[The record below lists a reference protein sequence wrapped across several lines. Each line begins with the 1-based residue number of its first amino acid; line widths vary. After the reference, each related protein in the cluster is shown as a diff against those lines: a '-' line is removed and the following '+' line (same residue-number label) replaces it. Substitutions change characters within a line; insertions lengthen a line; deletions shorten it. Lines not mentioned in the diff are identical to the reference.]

1 MCIQSVGEKKCT
13 QCNLSGPA
21 IIINDGNFWRNHAKL
36 LQQQVFR
43 LFLATKDSS
52 FGIHRRKPK
61 WNIRP
66 SFRSLLMP
74 KKTFFK
80 SGFQL
85 ETETSAALFALLG
98 VDLVGFFHAVAGH
111 HLAAKC
117 RPCQGVSSSSGFGI
131 FCAQASSFRTAKR
144 ARREQAELAVTLQ
157 LFGGLD
163 LMSSL
168 FVSVLLLPGKS

>member
-36 LQQQVFR
+36 QQVFY
-43 LFLATKDSS
+43 FWVGTVSS
-52 FGIHRRKPK
+52 HPPKQSIRR
-61 WNIRP
+61 RP
-66 SFRSLLMP
+66 SFRFQKRPP
-74 KKTFFK
+74 KV
-80 SGFQL
+80 S
-85 ETETSAALFALLG
+85 ALFTQALRLLHPCSCRQWPN
-98 VDLVGFFHAVAGH
+98 VDHAKVYHLVEVSAFF
-111 HLAAKC
+111 
-117 RPCQGVSSSSGFGI
+117 
-131 FCAQASSFRTAKR
+131 ASRLLLLLR
-144 ARREQAELAVTLQ
+144 GARELQYNFVQQ

>member
-36 LQQQVFR
+36 QQVFYFWVGTVVT
-43 LFLATKDSS
+43 LLNSLSDDDHLSDSS
-52 FGIHRRKPK
+52 RDPQK
-61 WNIRP
+61 
-66 SFRSLLMP
+66 SLLCLRRSSSM
-74 KKTFFK
+74 
-80 SGFQL
+80 QL
-85 ETETSAALFALLG
+85 Q
-98 VDLVGFFHAVAGH
+98 AV
-111 HLAAKC
+111 AKC

-131 FCAQASSFRTAKR
+131 FCAQAWSFSSSLKSAAR
-144 ARREQAELAVTLQ
+144 AARAAVTLQ